1 MSNAAKIS
9 AIFKGQ
15 DAISKKSLHRWRRS
29 EDDTRMNRDQARDEA
44 RGRMEEYLY
53 QRGINPRK
61 PFPCLNPQHAD
72 THPSMSFDRK
82 HNRVKCFSCGASY
95 DVFDLIAMDYSL
107 DSKGAFDKAYELF
120 ALQVDST
127 PRRSKPE
134 EDFSE
139 MDGQKQAK
147 TGQNTATQTQPHT
160 HTHTEEKDFTQ
171 YFEECKRRIAQ
182 TDYYRGLSA
191 ETLERHWIGF
201 EPDFKTRD
209 ADTSEFTSWRAL
221 IIPTGKGSYTVRN
234 TDPNASKKNR
244 YRNRGSAQ
252 VFNAKTLQTA
262 ERPILIVEGEIDAMS
277 IEEAGGEAVG
287 LGSLDNIPLLLRILE
302 AKKPSQPLII
312 ALDEETEPEK
322 KKTVEEKE
330 RQLTGGLERLQIPYY
345 RLRPFI
351 GYHDANEALMRD
363 REAFTEAVAR
373 AEEIEKQA
381 EEEEKEA
388 YLSTTAGANLQH
400 FIDGIAESIDT
411 PCLSTGFEKL
421 DSIIDGGLYEGLI
434 TIGAISSLG
443 KTSLV
448 LQIADQVA
456 EAGHDV
462 LIFSLEMAR
471 AELMSKSIS
480 RHTLR
485 LALAQKMD
493 TRNAKTSRGIT
504 DGKRHINYSRT
515 ETQLIQDAISEYGK
529 YADRLFIQEGV
540 GNIGTEQIR
549 QTVEKHIRFTGRRPL
564 VIVDYLQIVAP
575 YSDRATDKQVVDN
588 CVLELKRMSRDCKIP
603 VIAISSFNRAGYK
616 MEATFEQLKE
626 SGAIEYGSDIVI
638 GLQLKGAGE
647 KNFDPTAEKKKN
659 PRQVELVILKNRQGR
674 VGDKV
679 LFEYYPMFNYF
690 DEKGLS

>member
-1 MSNAAKIS
+1 MDREQAKET
-9 AIFKGQ
+9 AKGM
-15 DAISKKSLHRWRRS
+15 I
-29 EDDTRMNRDQARDEA
+29 ED
-44 RGRMEEYLY
+44 YLR

-61 PFPCLNPQHAD
+61 EFNCLNPQHD
-72 THPSMSFDRK
+72 DSNPSMSFDRK
-82 HNRVKCFSCGASY
+82 NNRVHCFSCGASY
-95 DVFDLIAMDYSL
+95 DVFDLIGMDYGL
-107 DSKGAFDKAYELF
+107 TDSKAIFDKAYEVLGI
-120 ALQVDST
+120 QIDST
-127 PRRSKPE
+127 PRRSRPE
-134 EDFSE
+134 EDFRP

-147 TGQNTATQTQPHT
+147 TGQNTDT
-160 HTHTEEKDFTQ
+160 HTATHTDVYTHKAEEDRTA
-171 YFEECKRRIAQ
+171 YYEECKRRIAD
-182 TDYYRGLSA
+182 TDYHRGLSL
-191 ETLERHWIGF
+191 ETLERHYIGF
-201 EPDFKTRD
+201 DPCFKTKD
-209 ADTSEFTSWRAL
+209 SSGNFVQWRAL
-221 IIPTGKGSYTVRN
+221 IIPTGKGSFTARN
-234 TDPNASKKNR
+234 TDANAGHKDR
-244 YRNRGSAQ
+244 YRKRGAAQ
-252 VFNAKTLQTA
+252 IFAYKTLQTA
-262 ERPILIVEGEIDAMS
+262 SKPIFVVEGEIDAMS
-277 IEEAGGEAVG
+277 IEEAGGAAIG
-287 LGSLDNIPLLLRILE
+287 LGSYDNVPLLLKLLE
-302 AKKPSQPLII
+302 TKKPSQPLII
-312 ALDEETEPEK
+312 AFDDEEKPDK
-322 KKTVEEKE
+322 QKRVEEAE
-330 RQLTGGLERLQIPYY
+330 RQLSDGLKRLQIPFY
-345 RLRPFI
+345 RLHPY
-351 GYHDANEALMRD
+351 GGHHDANEALMMD

-411 PCLSTGFEKL
+411 PCLSTGFDKL

-434 TIGAISSLG
+434 TIGGISSLG

-448 LQIADQVA
+448 LQVADQVA

-485 LALAQKMD
+485 LALAQKID

-504 DGKRHINYSRT
+504 DGKRHINYNRT
-515 ETQLIQDAISEYGK
+515 ETQLIQDAISAYSK
-529 YADRLFIQEGV
+529 YADRIFIQEGV

-616 MEATFEQLKE
+616 LEATFEQLKE